1 MKKCAMVLLLG
12 LAVAG
17 AAWAKEQVPGGT
29 ARKDAAAVAPAAQTS
44 PNTAK
49 LANDAAKGK
58 VNPNA
63 GTEGTADPYKVPLL
77 RDAKPLN

>member
-1 MKKCAMVLLLG
+1 MKKSAMVLLLG

-17 AAWAKEQVPGGT
+17 AGSAKEQAADGT
-29 ARKDAAAVAPAAQTS
+29 ARKDAAVAPAAQTS
-44 PNTAK
+44 PNRAK
-49 LANDAAKGK
+49 LANDAVKGK

-77 RDAKPLN
+77 RDARPLN